1 MAHGK
6 IGARHG
12 GIGYGVGTGYGRGI
26 GAPYNGGAIARNG
39 AYGGYGNGLGY
50 GGPGYNAGPGYVAG
64 PGPLNNGPGYD
75 NDWEDADVVIE
86 NEIEGLGGL
95 TVGVEKADEPT
106 KVEATDAVESHAAK
120 EEGCPLAAAM
130 AEPACDLMAK
140 LETVTLEVPCGLQGS
155 EKEAD
160 GGCTLDILEEDLS
173 PHLTL
178 DDLPAIAIP
187 KDLVIPA
194 SDCGCPLAAKA
205 KADAKKDTKKDDKK
219 KDDKKKD
226 TKKVD
231 KPKEIDMSAF
241 ALELETIQQPQEL
254 SFDFSS
260 TPVEIQQPEEFAFDF
275 SAPPQGVPGFT
286 ENGDLQDN
294 GALGDALW

>member
-86 NEIEGLGGL
+86 NDIQGLGGL
-95 TVGVEKADEPT
+95 TVGAAEEPT

-140 LETVTLEVPCGLQGS
+140 LETVTLEVPCGLTGS

-187 KDLVIPA
+187 KDLVIPEFD

-205 KADAKKDTKKDDKK
+205 KADK

-226 TKKVD
+226 TKKDAKKDTKKVE

-254 SFDFSS
+254 SFNFSS
-260 TPVEIQQPEEFAFDF
+260 TPVEIQQPEQFAFDF
-275 SAPPQGVPGFT
+275 SAPPQGFSADGQV
-286 ENGDLQDN
+286 QDN